1 MSNKNKKNSIQITLI
16 VFLLI
21 VLAVGSYIL
30 FFGGNKQIKK
40 MYYSSKVMSV
50 YNDEKNKLGPS
61 LVALGLTD
69 TGTLKPECSEIEKL
83 GSTNKSINCTVTYNK
98 ATTYDST
105 DAVSKALGN
114 AEILSQQLSSQGW
127 VKGNYDISQWF
138 GDVLNKIDFNPDAS
152 FIRLNN
158 NTLCILQFTVANAN
172 PQPPAVNVNYS
183 CSTPETK
190 TPYLI

>member
-1 MSNKNKKNSIQITLI
+1 MKNKHNNSNIQIILI

-40 MYYSSKVMSV
+40 MYYSRKVMRV
-50 YNDEKNKLGPS
+50 FNDEKNKLGPS
-61 LVALGLTD
+61 FVALGLTD
-69 TGTLKPECSEIEKL
+69 TGAIKPECSEIEKL
-83 GSTNKSINCTVTYNK
+83 GSTNKSIDCRVTYNK

-105 DAVSKALGN
+105 DAASKALGN
-114 AEILSQQLSSQGW
+114 AEILSQQLSTQGW

-138 GDVLNKIDFNPDAS
+138 GEVLNKADYNPDAS
-152 FIRLNN
+152 FVRLND
-158 NTLCILQFTVANAN
+158 NTLCTLSFTVAYAN
-172 PQPPAVNVNYS
+172 PQPPAVNINYS

-190 TPYLI
+190 TPF

>member
-1 MSNKNKKNSIQITLI
+1 MNNKHKNNNIQIILI

-40 MYYSSKVMSV
+40 MYYSRKVMRV
-50 YNDEKNKLGPS
+50 FNNEKNKLGPS

-69 TGTLKPECSEIEKL
+69 TDAIKPECSEIEKL
-83 GSTNKSINCTVTYNK
+83 GSTNKSIDCTVTYNK

-138 GDVLNKIDFNPDAS
+138 GEVLNKVDYNPDAS
-152 FIRLNN
+152 FVRLNDN
-158 NTLCILQFTVANAN
+158 SLCTLSFTVAYAN

-190 TPYLI
+190 TPF